1 MNYKIKVYKTKNNEW
16 NTKAYV
22 SVTFNDCFIVTG
34 ITVTITVYSLLCQAT
49 KAARQTK
56 KGSQYTGIIAI
67 QPQSSSETNFMETL
81 LMPITMTGRNL
92 K

>member
-34 ITVTITVYSLLCQAT
+34 ITVREGNNNSLFVAKLQKQQDKRKREAN
-49 KAARQTK
+49 
-56 KGSQYTGIIAI
+56 I
-67 QPQSSSETNFMETL
+67 QGLLQSNHKVVQRRTL
-81 LMPITMTGRNL
+81 W
-92 K
+92 KHY

>member
-34 ITVTITVYSLLCQAT
+34 ITV
-49 KAARQTK
+49 R
-56 KGSQYTGIIAI
+56 
-67 QPQSSSETNFMETL
+67 
-81 LMPITMTGRNL
+81 
-92 K
+92 